1 MSLPLLQ
8 NEFPKFEGS
17 TGGWLSSATKE
28 EVYAISWTSPTA
40 SLFELPTG
48 GTAEMNNGSN
58 LAYFARKEQCLAL
71 GSQLR
76 KFKITN
82 YRVFRIYPGKN
93 TEIDTLMNNLQDID
107 RQIDTSNKSEA
118 VINLIH
124 PYDGVFP
131 EKVNEGRYG
140 VNQIF
145 HSEIGTA
152 DISESGSNDKT
163 KEKVT
168 PSNYLTLYFN
178 YNLDK
183 KSKGDKVKSTDVY
196 DTFSKDPWALLS
208 DYNPDLL
215 NTLKEDIK

>member
-1 MSLPLLQ
+1 MSLLQ

-28 EVYAISWTSPTA
+28 EIYAISWTSPTA

-48 GTAEMNNGSN
+48 GTAEMNTGSN

-82 YRVFRIYPGKN
+82 YRIFRIYPGKN
-93 TEIDTLMNNLQDID
+93 TEIDTFISNLKDID
-107 RQIDTSNKSEA
+107 TQIDTSKSEA

-131 EKVNEGRYG
+131 EKVNEGRLG

-152 DISESGSNDKT
+152 DISDYVT
-163 KEKVT
+163 KEQKGEKVT

-183 KSKGDKVKSTDVY
+183 TSKEDKVKPADVY
-196 DTFSKDPWALLS
+196 ETFSKDPWAVLS

-215 NTLKEDIK
+215 VSLKDDIK